1 MTELEK
7 VNNEK
12 NENDDLELSNTM
24 NKIIDAMSKVHIDL
38 IAFKKSKNSP
48 LVVMQDGK
56 IVKLSPWDFSIIDDE
71 Q

>member
-1 MTELEK
+1 MPELEK
-7 VNNEK
+7 VNNK
-12 NENDDLELSNTM
+12 NIEDFELELSDTA
-24 NKIIDAMSKVHIDL
+24 KQIIDAMTKVHIDL